1 MPDGSGSRRIKKE
14 HLDEAALRLQL
25 AIATAGISIPTC
37 CFNGGSDVWCDIG
50 NKAVGVVAMQKRL
63 GVLPAQCLHV
73 GDQFSTSIGNDFA
86 ARLASPTLWVAGPK
100 ETQHVLKQL
109 LERRGISTKKKE
121 ARPSWPPSTKRTSIF
136 LSPGRTKV
144 EPGDAYH
151 DASAHAPGVAR
162 STSLDTALSPAA
174 KNEWP
179 ARPASSVGGPPKEPD
194 WVRG

>member
-1 MPDGSGSRRIKKE
+1 MAC
-14 HLDEAALRLQL
+14 EAATCLLRCRG
-25 AIATAGISIPTC
+25 A
-37 CFNGGSDVWCDIG
+37 SDC
-50 NKAVGVVAMQKRL
+50 AL
-63 GVLPAQCLHV
+63 GVRAVPEPCGSTV
-73 GDQFSTSIGNDFA
+73 GPWQSYGRAASRAGLIVCKQQEQTDDLSFA
-86 ARLASPTLWVAGPK
+86 ARHAPY
-100 ETQHVLKQL
+100 EL